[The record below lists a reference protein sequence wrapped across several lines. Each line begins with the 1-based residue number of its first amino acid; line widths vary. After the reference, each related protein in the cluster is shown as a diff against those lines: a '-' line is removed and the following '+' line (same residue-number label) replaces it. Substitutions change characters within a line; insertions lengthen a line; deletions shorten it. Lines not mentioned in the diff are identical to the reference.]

1 MSRHPVQS
9 GDPVQYGHP
18 VQSGHPRPSRRPR
31 RTVTAIALALGL
43 VLTGCT
49 DGGGN
54 GEGTGTP
61 GPTGTTETPTEAA
74 LTDRSDLVTG
84 FEFPAEPVG
93 EAEGKPLGSTQTAT
107 LTVYAVETSET
118 STRLIYG
125 IRATDGTLIG
135 NHLAVGAWNA
145 MPTLDD
151 TAGDKRYWVN
161 TFKLPDSLRDGGSGV
176 YQSPTGRAIDF
187 SPMTVQY
194 PPLDPGIDEID
205 VVMPGFEPIAAPV
218 VRR

>member
-1 MSRHPVQS
+1 MSR
-9 GDPVQYGHP
+9 
-18 VQSGHPRPSRRPR
+18 R
-31 RTVTAIALALGL
+31 AIAAMALASGL
-43 VLTGCT
+43 ALTGCT
-49 DGGGN
+49 HDGGN
-54 GEGTGTP
+54 GEESPTS
-61 GPTGTTETPTEAA
+61 GPTGATGATETPTEAA

-84 FEFPAEPVG
+84 FQFPAEPVG

-135 NHLAVGAWNA
+135 NHLATRAWNA

-151 TAGDKRYWVN
+151 TSGNKRYWVN
-161 TFKLPDSLRDGGSGV
+161 TFKLPDSLGDGGSGV
-176 YQSPTGRAIDF
+176 YQAPTGRAFGF

-194 PPLDPGIDEID
+194 PPLDPATDEID
-205 VVMPGFEPIAAPV
+205 VVMPGFDPITAPV